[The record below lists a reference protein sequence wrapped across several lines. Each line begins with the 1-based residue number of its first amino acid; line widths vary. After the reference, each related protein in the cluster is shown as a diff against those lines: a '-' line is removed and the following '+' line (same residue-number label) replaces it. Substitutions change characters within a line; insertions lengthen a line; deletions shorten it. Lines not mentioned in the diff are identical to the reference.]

1 VIPEF
6 GQTKVPFPDG
16 TILVTDE
23 QAALLD
29 GARSRAEAYAI
40 LNEHPELYR
49 CDFCS
54 RPGVAVSYDAVDFD
68 TGNKERDGAS
78 HVSRGGWAACQEC
91 ADLIE
96 ADDREAL
103 ADRSMESYGELRS
116 NTPEHRARV
125 RQALRD
131 VHDEFYR
138 HRRGP
143 GRPGVWP
150 TPIAGLEQVIV
161 TDTRMFV
168 FDGRRRLAR
177 RE

>member
-1 VIPEF
+1 MNAEF

-16 TILVTDE
+16 TILVSDQ

-40 LNEHPELYR
+40 LNAHPELFR

-68 TGNKERDGAS
+68 TGYAERDGTK
-78 HVSRGGWAACQEC
+78 HVSRGGWAACQVC

-103 ADRSMESYGELRS
+103 ADRSLGSWVEQHPGSAGRGGQIRE
-116 NTPEHRARV
+116 
-125 RQALRD
+125 ALRK
-131 VHDEFYR
+131 VHDEFFR
-138 HRRGP
+138 NRQGA
-143 GRPGVWP
+143 GVPGVMP
-150 TPIAGLEQVIV
+150 MPGAGLDRLVV
-161 TDTRMFV
+161 TDGRMFV
-168 FDGRRRLAR
+168 FDGKRRLAR